1 MRPDLNL
8 LYALQALLEEG
19 SVVGAARRMNLSA
32 PAMSRT
38 LARIRETTGDP
49 IFVQSGRALVPTL
62 RALQLREQIQDA
74 LQQASGVLAPGEQV
88 DLKRLDTRF
97 NVRANDIFTGIYAG
111 RLLDALQN
119 DMPRATL
126 RFMPEE
132 DDVDDEMLRAGRV
145 DLFISASRQLG
156 HEIRVQ
162 PLFTTRMVGVA
173 CADHPLFMDE
183 ISARRVARWGH
194 ISVSRR
200 GKSHGPID
208 EALARQGLD
217 RQVTLTVPTPSA
229 ALLALHGSDLIL
241 PLPEQLARTA
251 VDMGM
256 KIRLF
261 EMPLELEPV
270 LIMQAWHPRFQH
282 APAHQWLRRTIRALT
297 EDARDADAAPR

>member
-1 MRPDLNL
+1 
-8 LYALQALLEEG
+8 
-19 SVVGAARRMNLSA
+19 
-32 PAMSRT
+32 MSRT

-49 IFVQSGRALVPTL
+49 IFVQSGRALVPTP

-173 CADHPLFMDE
+173 CADHPLDVYKRQVQ
-183 ISARRVARWGH
+183 AHQPVRLRQPPGHPRVAHAADLGRHPASFLTG
-194 ISVSRR
+194 IARRR
-200 GKSHGPID
+200 GKS
-208 EALARQGLD
+208 ARRGRRARPQCDAPVFTG
-217 RQVTLTVPTPSA
+217 TCACPTSRAAATPPPRGRPKPSWRPGTPRRA
-229 ALLALHGSDLIL
+229 CRRCRRSS
-241 PLPEQLARTA
+241 ARWRAGGRRSGTA
-251 VDMGM
+251 
-256 KIRLF
+256 RC
-261 EMPLELEPV
+261 
-270 LIMQAWHPRFQH
+270 
-282 APAHQWLRRTIRALT
+282 
-297 EDARDADAAPR
+297 